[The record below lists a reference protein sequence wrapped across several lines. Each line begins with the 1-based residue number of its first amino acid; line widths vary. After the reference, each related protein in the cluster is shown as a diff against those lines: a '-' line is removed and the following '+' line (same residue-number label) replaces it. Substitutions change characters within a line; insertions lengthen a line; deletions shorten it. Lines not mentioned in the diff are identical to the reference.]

1 MIRRRLEETGRFDNL
16 LILLEKNAEFEPRR
30 MVACRVSHG
39 RMPCL
44 PWSHAVSPMVACRVS
59 HGRIPSQNSGFRD
72 RFRVG
77 LARWRRWLSV
87 IAAPLSTV
95 TRSVSGSICQSAT
108 APQDFNSSK
117 AFRS

>member
-44 PWSHAVSPMVACRVS
+44 PWSHAVSPMVVSRVKIPVFGIASALAWQGGGVGCR
-59 HGRIPSQNSGFRD
+59 
-72 RFRVG
+72 
-77 LARWRRWLSV
+77 
-87 IAAPLSTV
+87 
-95 TRSVSGSICQSAT
+95 
-108 APQDFNSSK
+108 
-117 AFRS
+117 

>member
-44 PWSHAVSPMVACRVS
+44 PWSYPESKFRF
-59 HGRIPSQNSGFRD
+59 SGS
-72 RFRVG
+72 
-77 LARWRRWLSV
+77 LPRWLGKV
-87 IAAPLSTV
+87 AALAVGDRCAPVHGHKVGFWVNLPIGN
-95 TRSVSGSICQSAT
+95 RT
-108 APQDFNSSK
+108 AGLQFV
-117 AFRS
+117 